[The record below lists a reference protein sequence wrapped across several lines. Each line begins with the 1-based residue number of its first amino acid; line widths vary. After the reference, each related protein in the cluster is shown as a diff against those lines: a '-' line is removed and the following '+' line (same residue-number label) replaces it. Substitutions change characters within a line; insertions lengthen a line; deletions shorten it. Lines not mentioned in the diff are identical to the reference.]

1 MFDFTPD
8 SKIPVGPGKILIA
21 EPFLA
26 DPYFKRSVVLLCEHS
41 DEGSFG
47 FVLNNYIEMDLDQLM
62 DQLPNID
69 TRISIGGPVKNSNLF
84 YIHSLGNK
92 IENSVPIAEGI
103 YMGGDFDA
111 LQHLL
116 KLGKL
121 DRNQIRFFVGYSGW
135 SANQLNEELEQNS
148 WIVGEAAADLLMNT
162 QVEDL
167 WSTILNTMGK
177 DYRRLTNLPSDPKLN

>member
-8 SKIPVGPGKILIA
+8 SNIPVGPGKILIA

-26 DPYFKRSVVLLCEHS
+26 DPYFKRAVVLLCEHS

-135 SANQLNEELEQNS
+135 SSNQLNEELEQNS
-148 WIVGEAAADLLMNT
+148 WIVGEADADLLMNT
-162 QVEDL
+162 QVDDL
-167 WSTILNTMGK
+167 WSTILNAMGK
-177 DYRRLTNLPSDPKLN
+177 DYRRLTNLPSDPNLN

>member
-8 SKIPVGPGKILIA
+8 SNIPVGPGKILIA

-26 DPYFKRSVVLLCEHS
+26 DPYFKRAVVLLCEHS

-148 WIVGEAAADLLMNT
+148 WIVGEADADLLMNT
-162 QVEDL
+162 QVDDL
-167 WSTILNTMGK
+167 WSTILNAMGK
-177 DYRRLTNLPSDPKLN
+177 DYRRLTNLPSDPNLN

>member
-8 SKIPVGPGKILIA
+8 SNIPVGPGKILIA

-26 DPYFKRSVVLLCEHS
+26 DPYFKRAVVLLCEHS

-148 WIVGEAAADLLMNT
+148 WIVGEADANLLMNT
-162 QVEDL
+162 QVDDL
-167 WSTILNTMGK
+167 WSTILNAMGK
-177 DYRRLTNLPSDPKLN
+177 DYRRLTNLPSDPNLN

>member
-148 WIVGEAAADLLMNT
+148 WIVGEADANLLMNT
-162 QVEDL
+162 QVDDL
-167 WSTILNTMGK
+167 WSTILNAMGK
-177 DYRRLTNLPSDPKLN
+177 DYRRLTNLPSDPNLN

>member
-8 SKIPVGPGKILIA
+8 SNIPVGPGKILIA

-148 WIVGEAAADLLMNT
+148 WIVGEADADLLMNT
-162 QVEDL
+162 QVDDL
-167 WSTILNTMGK
+167 WSTILNAMGK
-177 DYRRLTNLPSDPKLN
+177 DYQRLTNLPSDPNLN